1 MNRVIRTDNPVGPRR
16 APELRSVLWTSPPR
30 RRGPRWSWL
39 AVGALVV
46 VAVGGGVF
54 AFRALRSNGIEAS
67 LAGADGDATGPKVM
81 VPTAIAPSVPGFVST
96 LRGLTDGA
104 VSLTANGAP
113 VALEAGG
120 SFTMYIPQGTTE
132 IQLTATAADGSV
144 GESVVAVTDAVPT
157 PTYPATAALHVRAED
172 WTNPALRQ
180 LVLDLAEQGR
190 INAVQLD
197 IKDEA
202 GVVGYA
208 SQIPLASTVGAA
220 AGFYDARQATDEL
233 HAAGVR
239 VIGRIVCFL
248 DPTMSKWAWEN
259 GRSDMVVLNAS
270 GSAPLDNNYGAA
282 AFSNPA
288 SAEVRQYQIDLAT
301 EAVGLGFDE
310 ILYDY
315 VRRPEGDFAAMQL
328 PGLDTAPDVTI
339 ARFVADTNVALD
351 GTEAEL
357 GISVFG
363 ISATRPEPT
372 AQDMRLLA
380 PHVDYVSPMVYPSHW
395 SSGEYEVP
403 DPVRQPAEIV
413 TRSVADF
420 ERIVSGS
427 GAAVV
432 PWLQDFSWG
441 SVIYGPAE
449 VRAQIDAAR
458 AVGAEGFLLWN
469 PTSQYNIDALDPPQG

>member
-1 MNRVIRTDNPVGPRR
+1 MNRVIRTDTVSASRR
-16 APELRSVLWTSPPR
+16 APEMRSVLWSAPPR

-39 AVGALVV
+39 V
-46 VAVGGGVF
+46 VAAVAVIAIGGGVLVY
-54 AFRALRSNGIEAS
+54 RTVRSDGIEAGFAEAPS
-67 LAGADGDATGPKVM
+67 APTGPRVM
-81 VPTAIAPSVPGFVST
+81 VPAAITPSVPGFVST

-104 VSLTANGAP
+104 ASLTANGAP
-113 VALEAGG
+113 VAIEPGG

-132 IQLTATAADGSV
+132 IRLTATGVDGSV
-144 GESVVAVTDAVPT
+144 GESVVAVTDAVPA
-157 PTYPATAALHVRAED
+157 PVYPATTALHVRAED

-180 LVLDLAEQGR
+180 QVLDLARSGR
-190 INAVQLD
+190 INAVELD

-208 SQIPLASTVGAA
+208 SKVALAQTVGAA
-220 AGFYDARQATDEL
+220 TGFYDARQALDEL
-233 HAAGVR
+233 HATGVR

-248 DPTMSKWAWEN
+248 DPLMAKWAWDN
-259 GRSDMVVLNAS
+259 GRPELIVLNAAGS
-270 GSAPLDNNYGAA
+270 GPLDNNYGAA

-288 SAEVRQYQIDLAT
+288 NAEVRQYQIDLAT

-315 VRRPEGDFAAMQL
+315 VRRPEGDFSLMQL

-339 ARFVADTNVALD
+339 ARFVADTNDALEAS
-351 GTEAEL
+351 GAEL

-395 SSGEYEVP
+395 GSGEYEVA

-469 PTSQYNIDALDPPQG
+469 PTSVYNIDALDPPTG